1 MQTANISELTRFF
14 GDALKNIT
22 AQMTGVVLNDI
33 EDAALDDQIVFA
45 VIVGIVGAHKGR
57 MLIRISSG
65 LVIKITEEMNCG
77 PLPNL
82 TETTLYIGEFS
93 NILSGKAIS
102 DINTLYKD
110 FDLRLTP
117 PAIFSGNNMKIITPA
132 LQSTLLYYNSD
143 FGKVSMDVGFERG
156 R

>member
-1 MQTANISELTRFF
+1 MQPVNTKEFTKFF
-14 GDALKNIT
+14 GDALKSI
-22 AQMTGVVLNDI
+22 AQQMAGVDLEDMPETVLV
-33 EDAALDDQIVFA
+33 DQKVFA
-45 VIVGIVGAHKGR
+45 VIIGIVGAYKGR
-57 MLIRISSG
+57 MLIRMCAG
-65 LVIKITEEMNCG
+65 LVTKITEEMNCG

-102 DINTLYKD
+102 DINTVYKD

-117 PAIFSGNNMKIITPA
+117 PAIFSGTNMRIITPA